1 MELLLHSIEMD
12 WPVLLPILL
21 CAILTLAAAI
31 NRFSFYNKNKRDVV
45 KFIRAL
51 KTELVNNRLDAAK
64 NLSIQLGG
72 VIGEVAEEAVRI
84 FSEQHAGFSRSF
96 DISANLA
103 TRKLEKYLTILGTVG
118 GVCPFLGLFGTV
130 VRILYT
136 FQDLATQGNQS
147 TAVAMGIGSA
157 LIATAFGLGVAI
169 VAVVLY
175 NLFQSTV
182 KRYEDDFQLIKLL
195 FLSFTDS
202 DETVQTKALVQGK
215 KMAFSNS
222 DNKKTLFTEINITPL
237 TDIFLVLL
245 IIMMVIAPS
254 FQSMDTD
261 INIPEINSGVA
272 IEQKNAEIAVT
283 KQGAYYINGKPIN
296 ADDLVLEL
304 EAIKPSLEKQEVI
317 VKADSETK
325 SSEIQKIM
333 KAAQE
338 ASYSKLILAGEP
350 LSKKEQKKLNNAE
363 ENNLE
368 TEQSQQT
375 TMPDENWDE

>member
-1 MELLLHSIEMD
+1 MELLLHSIQMD

-21 CAILTLAAAI
+21 CSILTVAVAI

-45 KFIRAL
+45 RFIRAL
-51 KTELVNNRLDAAK
+51 KSELVNNKLETAK

-84 FSEQHAGFSRSF
+84 FSEQKQGFSRSF

-136 FQDLATQGNQS
+136 FQDLASQGNQS
-147 TAVAMGIGSA
+147 AAVAMGIGSA

-202 DETVQTKALVQGK
+202 EEKVQSKAFV
-215 KMAFSNS
+215 
-222 DNKKTLFTEINITPL
+222 
-237 TDIFLVLL
+237 
-245 IIMMVIAPS
+245 
-254 FQSMDTD
+254 
-261 INIPEINSGVA
+261 
-272 IEQKNAEIAVT
+272 
-283 KQGAYYINGKPIN
+283 
-296 ADDLVLEL
+296 
-304 EAIKPSLEKQEVI
+304 
-317 VKADSETK
+317 
-325 SSEIQKIM
+325 
-333 KAAQE
+333 
-338 ASYSKLILAGEP
+338 
-350 LSKKEQKKLNNAE
+350 
-363 ENNLE
+363 
-368 TEQSQQT
+368 
-375 TMPDENWDE
+375 